1 MTNFIE
7 SDLIPFALKIIKNKP
22 QGIET
27 KDLLLELREL
37 MKPDGQDL
45 EMLNGRNDDKFSQK
59 VRNLK
64 SHNTLE
70 SKGFV
75 KFFDNRFY
83 ITDKGVEYLENELNK
98 KDYKKLSINIQSD
111 WPLSVR
117 TLNCLKNE
125 NIVFVGDLLNVDR
138 YDLLRLPNFGKKSWQ
153 ELENLMHEH
162 NIKKDELSFNAN
174 NWENLEENF
183 I

>member
-37 MKPDGQDL
+37 MKPDGQDV

-75 KFFDNRFY
+75 KFLIIDF
-83 ITDKGVEYLENELNK
+83 ISLIKVLN
-98 KDYKKLSINIQSD
+98 
-111 WPLSVR
+111 
-117 TLNCLKNE
+117 
-125 NIVFVGDLLNVDR
+125 F
-138 YDLLRLPNFGKKSWQ
+138 
-153 ELENLMHEH
+153 
-162 NIKKDELSFNAN
+162 
-174 NWENLEENF
+174 
-183 I
+183 